1 LNTIIFQGRS
11 RENAWLWLVKI
22 VLGLFLVF
30 VLGIHYVVN
39 HFAAPG
45 GLLTYNN
52 VLQYYANPIIPIM
65 EFLFLVFAVVH
76 SLIGMRSILLD
87 LNLSLRVQKIFDN
100 IFIVVGAAAIVYGTW
115 LLVVITGKTG

>member
-11 RENAWLWLVKI
+11 RENACLWLVKI